1 MGHVLHG
8 CYDDDISEIIIMIKL
23 PFIEDFHLCVS
34 VFICVLSFNLFNSLM
49 K

>member
-8 CYDDDISEIIIMIKL
+8 CYDDDIFEIIIMIKL
-23 PFIEDFHLCVS
+23 PFIEDFPLCVP